1 MSEQERA
8 ATVGAGRLAALYA
21 RKPQYN
27 ELDRT
32 TVEEQLARCRA
43 LALALGYTLADEAIL
58 SDDAPNTA
66 PGRPGL
72 TALIGLIAQRRAAAL
87 VVSTLDRL
95 GRPESEGLDALLKE
109 LRRREIPL
117 YIAKTPKGYYY
128 DPATGHLLH
137 DPALVTAANREDAR
151 PPEYIVIPRENER
164 GD

>member
-1 MSEQERA
+1 MSEQARA

-32 TVEEQLARCRA
+32 TVAEQLARCRA
-43 LALALGYTLADEAIL
+43 LALALGYTLADEAML

-72 TALIGLIAQRRAAAL
+72 TALIGLIVQRRAAAL
-87 VVSTLDRL
+87 IVYTLERL
-95 GRPESEGLDALLKE
+95 GKQESEGLDALLKE

-128 DPATGHLLH
+128 DSATGQLLH
-137 DPALVTAANREDAR
+137 DPALVAAANREDAR
-151 PPEYIVIPRENER
+151 PPDYIIIPREDER
-164 GD
+164 DS